1 MTTLNGDELPGAEL
15 ISQVT
20 CELRHPTGRL

>member
-1 MTTLNGDELPGAEL
+1 MKTLSGDEPPGAEL